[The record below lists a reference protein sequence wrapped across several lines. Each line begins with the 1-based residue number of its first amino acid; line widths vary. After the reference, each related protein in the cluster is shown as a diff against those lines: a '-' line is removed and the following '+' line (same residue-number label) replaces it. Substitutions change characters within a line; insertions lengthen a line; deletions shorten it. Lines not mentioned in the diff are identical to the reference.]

1 MAVVLSGL
9 NRLWIRNL
17 LDESWANALRLV
29 ELLTAVRAA
38 VTRDLNL
45 LIRLRCRPPLG
56 FVTRFSTRSPTISA
70 RAFVVFVLVRRGRR
84 LLRVRPFLTGR
95 CVWSLVPTKFR
106 SELLVL
112 FAELLILLFKLLN
125 PLFESKKIFTW
136 NFNLVV

>member
-17 LDESWANALRLV
+17 FDESWANALRLV
-29 ELLTAVRAA
+29 KLLTAVRAA
-38 VTRDLNL
+38 VTCDLDL
-45 LIRLRCRPPLG
+45 LVWFRSRPPLR
-56 FVTRFSTRSPTISA
+56 FVTRLSTWSPAVSA
-70 RAFVVFVLVRRGRR
+70 RLFVVFVLVRRGRR

-95 CVWSLVPTKFR
+95 CVWSFVPTKFR

-125 PLFESKKIFTW
+125 PLFEGKKILTW
-136 NFNLVV
+136 NFNLIV